1 VSGLIALLLL
11 APVAD
16 DAPNPYLVQA
26 RELYEQLDF
35 EKCLMRVKQ
44 AQGWKTTS
52 TVDLR
57 DVELYGGLCALNL
70 GNRDEAVERFKLALR
85 IDPNAN
91 LPELVSPKAVKLF
104 TWVKRNLRGPVPP
117 MPDEDLPEYTPL
129 KADRPLE
136 VTAAWRFPVKPLPLV
151 LAGVGLLGLV
161 TGIALGAAA
170 KGAEGQAQTLTFESD
185 YLDARSRA
193 LGLSVGANVAYGL
206 AAAAAV
212 AALIFFFVQR
222 GDGR

>member
-1 VSGLIALLLL
+1 VSALIAMLLL

-26 RELYEQLDF
+26 RELFEQLDY
-35 EKCLMRVKQ
+35 EKCLVRIKQ

-57 DVELYGGLCALNL
+57 DIELYGGLCALNL

-91 LPELVSPKAVKLF
+91 LPELVSPKATRLF
-104 TWVKRNLRGPVPP
+104 SWVKRNLRGPVPP
-117 MPDEDLPEYTPL
+117 MPDEDLPENKAG

-136 VTAAWRFPVKPLPLV
+136 VTAGWRLPIRPLPLV
-151 LAGVGLLGLV
+151 LAGLGLAALV
-161 TGIALGAAA
+161 TGIVLGVEAQ
-170 KGAEGQAQTLTFESD
+170 GMEGQARAQAFESD
-185 YLDARSRA
+185 YLDLRSQA
-193 LGLSVGANVAYGL
+193 LGLSLGANISYGV
-206 AAAAAV
+206 AAAAALV
-212 AALIFFFVQR
+212 AFIVFWAQKS
-222 GDGR
+222 G